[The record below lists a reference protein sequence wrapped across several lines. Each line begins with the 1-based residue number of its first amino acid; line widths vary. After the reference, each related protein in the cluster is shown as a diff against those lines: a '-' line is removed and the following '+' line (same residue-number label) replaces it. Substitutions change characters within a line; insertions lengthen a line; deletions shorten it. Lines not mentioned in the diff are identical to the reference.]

1 MRKSQTTTK
10 NFFFTLTFLYRKFY
24 NLFENIW
31 ENLFYIVTFALQLLY
46 VAGYWK
52 LVIKRNEHVDMLW
65 FCRTCISAQNIW
77 H

>member
-10 NFFFTLTFLYRKFY
+10 NIFFTLTFLYRKFY

-31 ENLFYIVTFALQLLY
+31 KNLVYIVTFALQLLY

-52 LVIKRNEHVDMLW
+52 TSNKTKRACRYALVL
-65 FCRTCISAQNIW
+65 
-77 H
+77 